1 MAETLRQKLQALE
14 VLLRGYGP
22 YKREQL
28 RLKLLSKASLL
39 RDEVLRAGIAA
50 EKFARLGPR
59 PAPAA
64 CAPVALEAEA
74 AELEALALAVAR
86 WPAAVGG

>member
-14 VLLRGYGP
+14 TLLRGYGP

-28 RLKLLSKASLL
+28 RQKLLSKAGLL

-50 EKFARLGPR
+50 EQFARLGPR
-59 PAPAA
+59 PAPAP
-64 CAPVALEAEA
+64 CAPEALEKQA
-74 AELEALALAVAR
+74 AELEDMARIVAR
-86 WPAAVGG
+86 WPASA